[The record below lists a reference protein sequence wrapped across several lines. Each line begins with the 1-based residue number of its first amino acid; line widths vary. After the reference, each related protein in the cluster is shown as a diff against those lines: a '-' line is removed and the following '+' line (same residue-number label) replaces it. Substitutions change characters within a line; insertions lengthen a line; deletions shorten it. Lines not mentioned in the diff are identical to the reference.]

1 MCHGDLDALELQFHF
16 STITARREKEGE
28 GERMVDALSK
38 IFDFTIINIRSVSSE
53 SEYGKKLV
61 TFVLA

>member
-1 MCHGDLDALELQFHF
+1 MSRGPGCFRASVSL

-53 SEYGKKLV
+53 SEYGKKLD